1 MPDLAE
7 VLAAHLA
14 HLRLFGRS
22 ERTVYDRER
31 AVIRLAAWLR
41 PVPVLAATAADLG
54 AWRASLTV
62 GDQAVVVYC
71 AHVAGFY
78 DFAVTRGI
86 IDSNPAAGLPVPS
99 PPRGVPRPVSEED
112 LAAALACASGR
123 VRPWLVLAGWAGMR
137 AKEIALLKRDCVLD
151 TAASPAIL
159 IARNATKG
167 RRERLIPMSQFVL
180 DELRLAGL
188 PSHGYVFPRH
198 DGRPG
203 PNTPWLISQLAGR
216 ALHES
221 GSSATLHSLRHRF
234 ARSRNLPGTR
244 ARRQRRCTPSST
256 RPAPRRRWRCCHSP
270 GNCALCHDAVAWWHD
285 TNRDRHQQQRR
296 RERRPCLRALPAQLH
311 HPANVPFCRAR
322 TGRARPCQAPRHAAP
337 GMD

>member
-14 HLRLFGRS
+14 HLRLLGRS

-78 DFAVTRGI
+78 AFAVTRGI
-86 IDSNPAAGLPVPS
+86 IDSNPAGALPVPS

-112 LAAALACASGR
+112 LAAALACASPR

-167 RRERLIPMSQFVL
+167 RRERLIPASRFVL
-180 DELRLAGL
+180 GELRLAGL
-188 PSHGYVFPRH
+188 PKSGYVFPRH
-198 DGRPG
+198 DGRSG
-203 PNTPWLISQLAGR
+203 PNTPSLISGLAAV
-216 ALHES
+216 ALREA
-221 GSSATLHSLRHRF
+221 GSAATLHMCRHRF
-234 ARSRNLPGTR
+234 LTMVYRETRDIRLVQELAGHASPATTAMYTKLDQASSAAAVEMLPF
-244 ARRQRRCTPSST
+244 
-256 RPAPRRRWRCCHSP
+256 P
-270 GNCALCHDAVAWWHD
+270 GK
-285 TNRDRHQQQRR
+285 
-296 RERRPCLRALPAQLH
+296 LRAA
-311 HPANVPFCRAR
+311 
-322 TGRARPCQAPRHAAP
+322 G
-337 GMD
+337 